1 MNSLSLSTHLD
12 GVGPQMLK
20 IVSCDAIDTFP
31 DINIKFGD
39 TIIKLE
45 AKYYIENSG
54 GMCFSK
60 LFGQDHSGK
69 RWLLGTPFLTKYYS
83 VYNMGDSPS
92 VTFYKAK

>member
-1 MNSLSLSTHLD
+1 
-12 GVGPQMLK
+12 MLK

-60 LFGQDHSGK
+60 LFGQDHPGK

-83 VYNMGDSPS
+83 VYNMADSAS